1 MPFFACFG
9 KDVGRLPYRIIEKQD
24 LNPQVYFMKIEA
36 PLIARRAE
44 PGQFV
49 VLRVDEYGERVPFTI
64 ADSDREAGT
73 VTLFIQ
79 AVGATT
85 RALARLE
92 AGDEIADIAGPLGMP
107 TELEGYG
114 RVAVIGG
121 GLGTAI
127 AWPQAKKL
135 KALGAEVTAITG
147 FRDTGYIILENEM
160 GAASDRLIITTD
172 DGSNGVKGF
181 VTDRLRELL
190 DAGETFDLV
199 IAIGPLVMMRA
210 VCRLTAQYGIPT
222 TVSMN
227 PIMIDGTG
235 MCGGCRVR
243 VGGQTKFACVDGP
256 DFDGHAID
264 WDSAIKR
271 GQMYRDYERRACEH
285 CRLTGKER
293 ENG

>member
-1 MPFFACFG
+1 M
-9 KDVGRLPYRIIEKQD
+9 PYRITEKQD
-24 LNPQVYFMKIEA
+24 LNPQVFLMKIEA
-36 PLIARRAE
+36 PRIARKAE

-49 VLRVDEYGERVPFTI
+49 VVRLDEYGERVPFTL
-64 ADSDREAGT
+64 ADYDREAGT
-73 VTLFIQ
+73 ITLFIQ

-85 RALARLE
+85 RALAGMT
-92 AGDEIADIAGPLGMP
+92 AGDELADVAGPLGMP
-107 TELEGYG
+107 TELEGCQK
-114 RVAVIGG
+114 VAVIGG

-135 KALGAEVTAITG
+135 TALGAEVTAITG
-147 FRDTGYIILENEM
+147 FRDTGFIILEDEM
-160 GAASDRLIITTD
+160 RAASARLIVTTD
-172 DGSNGVKGF
+172 DGSNGLKGF

-190 DAGETFDLV
+190 EAGETFDLV

-210 VCRLTAQYGIPT
+210 VCKLTAQYGIPT

-264 WDSAIKR
+264 WDSALKR
-271 GQMYRDYERRACEH
+271 QQMYRDYERQSCEN
-285 CRLTGKER
+285 CRIRGKEQA
-293 ENG
+293 NG

>member
-1 MPFFACFG
+1 M
-9 KDVGRLPYRIIEKQD
+9 PYRITEKQD
-24 LNPQVYFMKIEA
+24 LNPQVFLMKIEA
-36 PLIARRAE
+36 PRIARKAE

-49 VLRVDEYGERVPFTI
+49 VVRLDEYGERVPFTL
-64 ADSDREAGT
+64 ADYDREART
-73 VTLFIQ
+73 ITLFIQ

-85 RALARLE
+85 RALAGMT
-92 AGDEIADIAGPLGMP
+92 AGDELADVAGPLGMP
-107 TELEGYG
+107 TELEGCQK
-114 RVAVIGG
+114 VAVIGG

-135 KALGAEVTAITG
+135 TALGAEVTAITG
-147 FRDTGYIILENEM
+147 FRDTGFIILEDEM
-160 GAASDRLIITTD
+160 RAASARLIVTTD
-172 DGSNGVKGF
+172 DGSNGLKGF

-190 DAGETFDLV
+190 EAGETFDLV

-210 VCRLTAQYGIPT
+210 VCNLTVQYGIPT

-264 WDSAIKR
+264 WDSALKR
-271 GQMYRDYERRACEH
+271 QQMYRDYERQSCEN
-285 CRLTGKER
+285 CRIRGKEQA
-293 ENG
+293 NG

>member
-1 MPFFACFG
+1 M
-9 KDVGRLPYRIIEKQD
+9 PYRITEKQD
-24 LNPQVYFMKIEA
+24 LNPQVFLMKIEA
-36 PLIARRAE
+36 PRIARKAE

-49 VLRVDEYGERVPFTI
+49 VVRLDEYGERVPFTL
-64 ADSDREAGT
+64 ADYDRAAGT
-73 VTLFIQ
+73 ITLFIQ

-85 RALARLE
+85 RALAGMN
-92 AGDEIADIAGPLGMP
+92 AGDELADVAGPLGMP
-107 TELEGYG
+107 TELEGYKK
-114 RVAVIGG
+114 VAVIGG

-135 KALGAEVTAITG
+135 TALGAEVTAITG
-147 FRDTGYIILENEM
+147 FRDTGFIILEDEM
-160 GAASDRLIITTD
+160 HAASARLIVTTD
-172 DGSNGVKGF
+172 DGSNGLKGF

-190 DAGETFDLV
+190 EAGETFDLV

-210 VCRLTAQYGIPT
+210 VCNLTAQYGIPT

-264 WDSAIKR
+264 WDSALKR
-271 GQMYRDYERRACEH
+271 QQMYRDYERQSCEN
-285 CRLTGKER
+285 CRIRGKEQA
-293 ENG
+293 NG